1 MRLMSWFKSL
11 MLAMGVFAALGM
23 LSGPALAHSVLSAS
37 SPGDKSVVSAP
48 EKLELTF
55 NEAVR
60 VLRLTLV
67 HGASHEIDIG
77 FTPSTEAAQMLSYE
91 LPMLMMGAHTVN
103 WTVIGS
109 DGHPVNG
116 TFGFTVSADGAPAH
130 QMMHSHG
137 NSAPAHDGG
146 HQH

>member
-1 MRLMSWFKSL
+1 MRLNTWFKSL
-11 MLAMGVFAALGM
+11 LMTIAVVAGSAAF
-23 LSGPALAHSVLSAS
+23 SGTVLAHSVLNS
-37 SPGDKSVVSAP
+37 SMPGDTAVVSAP

-67 HGASHEIDIG
+67 HGAAHQIEFG
-77 FTPSTEAAQMLSYE
+77 FAPSTEPTQTLSYD
-91 LPMLMMGAHTVN
+91 LPMMMMGAHTVS

-109 DGHPVNG
+109 DGHTVSG
-116 TFGFTVSADGAPAH
+116 SFGFTVSAEGAPAQ

-137 NSAPAHDGG
+137 TPAETPH
-146 HQH
+146 HH

>member
-1 MRLMSWFKSL
+1 MRLNSWFKSL
-11 MLAMGVFAALGM
+11 LMTMGVVAASAAFSAGALG
-23 LSGPALAHSVLSAS
+23 HSVLTS
-37 SPGDKSVVSAP
+37 SMPGDAAVVTSP

-60 VLRLTLV
+60 VLRLTVL
-67 HGASHEIDIG
+67 HGAAHQIEFG
-77 FTPSTEAAQMLSYE
+77 FAPSTEPTQTLSYE
-91 LPMLMMGAHTVN
+91 LPMMMMGAHTVS

-109 DGHPVNG
+109 DGHTING
-116 TFGFTVSADGAPAH
+116 SFGFTVSAEGAPAQ

-137 NSAPAHDGG
+137 AAAETP

>member
-11 MLAMGVFAALGM
+11 MLAISIFAALGAVTSP
-23 LSGPALAHSVLSAS
+23 LLAHSVLSAS
-37 SPGDKSVVSAP
+37 LPGDQAVVSAP

-67 HGASHEIDIG
+67 HGASHQIEFG
-77 FTPSTEAAQMLSYE
+77 FAPSTQATTTLSYE
-91 LPMLMMGAHTVN
+91 LPMLMMGEHTVG

-109 DGHPVNG
+109 DGHTVTG
-116 TFGFTVSADGAPAH
+116 SFGFTVSADGAPAH
-130 QMMHSHG
+130 QMQHG
-137 NSAPAHDGG
+137 GAAQAD

>member
-1 MRLMSWFKSL
+1 MRLKFLLKSWV
-11 MLAMGVFAALGM
+11 LAISAVVLLGSI
-23 LSGPALAHSVLSAS
+23 SGSVLAHSVLSS
-37 SPGDKSVVSAP
+37 SLPGDKAVVTAP

-67 HGASHEIDIG
+67 HGAAHQIEFG
-77 FTPSTEAAQMLSYE
+77 FTPSTEPSQTLSYD
-91 LPMLMMGAHTVN
+91 LPMMMMGAHTVN

-109 DGHPVNG
+109 DGHTVNG
-116 TFGFTVSADGAPAH
+116 SFGFTVSADGAPAQ

-137 NSAPAHDGG
+137 APAQTPH
-146 HQH
+146 HH